1 MRPRAARA
9 VLRRETAL
17 AAAAARSE
25 PEFFA
30 CLRAAGLLVRIRPS
44 STRPGQAAGYAV
56 SLPGLVHHRDG
67 HQVWYGGQ
75 TLDGPLALGVL
86 RRRWRARLVGAG
98 QPAAFT
104 GAEADALARYAA
116 GVAAQA
122 ARAMRAAP
130 GTAQAED
137 MAWAAA
143 DVLYTAADAAGD
155 PELRRA
161 ADAFGRAA
169 RPPWGRIPAPSPGGS
184 ALRTAAYLMAKPV
197 TGGTRRRMIRVA
209 LTDALA
215 GLAGAVADMRAA
227 QSRLAQAAAARQAAA
242 RLTGTGAAAAGAGL
256 AGAETAGPPLTVRP
270 AAPRPPR
277 PGPGRRPRP
286 RPAPRAG
293 PGRGR

>member
-1 MRPRAARA
+1 
-9 VLRRETAL
+9 VLRRETAA

-25 PEFFA
+25 AEFFA
-30 CLRAAGLLVRIRPS
+30 GLRAAGLLVRIRPS

-86 RRRWRARLVGAG
+86 RRRWRARLAGAG

-161 ADAFGRAA
+161 ADTFARAA
-169 RPPWGRIPAPSPGGS
+169 RAPWGRIPAPSPGGA
-184 ALRTAAYLMAKPV
+184 ALRTAAYLMAGPV
-197 TGGTRRRMIRVA
+197 QGGTRRRMIRLA

-215 GLAGAVADMRAA
+215 GLAGAVADMRQA
-227 QSRLAQAAAARQAAA
+227 QSRLAQASAAR
-242 RLTGTGAAAAGAGL
+242 RAAAGLAGPGPAPAAAWL
-256 AGAETAGPPLTVRP
+256 AGAETAGPPVTKRP
-270 AAPRPPR
+270 APARPPR
-277 PGPGRRPRP
+277 PGPGRGPRP